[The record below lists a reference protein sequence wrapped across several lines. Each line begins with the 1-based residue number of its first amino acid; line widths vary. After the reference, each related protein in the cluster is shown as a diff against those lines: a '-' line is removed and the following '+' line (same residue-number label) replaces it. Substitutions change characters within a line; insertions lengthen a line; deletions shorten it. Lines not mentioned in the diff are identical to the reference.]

1 MNTRTMEGIAG
12 AASNMELMNVPMR
25 VYREAERRGDT
36 GRMQQA
42 MQYAQDCADRTAEYR
57 KKASEGMELDALEA
71 REREEELQ
79 EEAAGKRKLARQ
91 EQEERLEQLQQE
103 AKAERLEQPEGQQAD
118 GMQQKRTAYRMEQ
131 AAVVEIS
138 EAGRAMAQEHTH
150 TPAHTEQA
158 AGGAE
163 PL

>member
-42 MQYAQDCADRTAEYR
+42 MQYAQECADRTAEYQ

-71 REREEELQ
+71 REREEELR

-91 EQEERLEQLQQE
+91 EQEERLEQLRQE
-103 AKAERLEQPEGQQAD
+103 AKAERLEQPE